1 MDSELSF
8 RYAFIEHFD
17 YDEDKYQTTSNASEF
32 DELKLLND
40 ELLNDDEVLVWDK
53 IENAFII
60 RDKNDFYFKKTD
72 KHKIFNIDINKCRKN
87 ELYYSKY
94 DFS

>member
-17 YDEDKYQTTSNASEF
+17 YDKDKYQTTSNASEF

-60 RDKNDFYFKKTD
+60 RDKNNFHFKKTD
-72 KHKIFNIDINKCRKN
+72 KHKIFNIDINKCRKH
-87 ELYYSKY
+87 ELYYS
-94 DFS
+94 